1 MSNLS
6 KYRVHPGLSVRSDE
20 LKRRL
25 ALNQPIPG
33 NEGIYH
39 TPDELTDLRKMS
51 RADIARE
58 KLENESNIVAIKD
71 RLARAA
77 RTAARQ
83 DTAIPPAVKTQGD
96 GKA

>member
-33 NEGIYH
+33 NDGIYH
-39 TPDELTDLRKMS
+39 TPEELTDLRKMS

-58 KLENESNIVAIKD
+58 KLENEKRIVAIKD
-71 RLARAA
+71 RLAAAA
-77 RTAARQ
+77 RKERTSNP
-83 DTAIPPAVKTQGD
+83 IPSPTQSNADVKG
-96 GKA
+96 